1 MASTSKRLSR
11 KELRQPD
18 WFQTVTENAFESYQR
33 HRIAV
38 YLGIAV
44 VILLLLG
51 IWGWGVF
58 KERQNSVAAH
68 EFGQAMTQ
76 YQARRYREAIA
87 SLEKVQTHRWSRY
100 AIVAHLYEANSY
112 LALNDLAKAATAAQR
127 FIIATEPNSLLRQI
141 GLLTLA
147 AVEER
152 KSQCKEAIKNYA
164 EAGKIKAAFTERAF
178 LGEARCAIQ
187 MGDVKG
193 GIAAYRQ
200 LLKDQP
206 ESPIASYVR
215 FEVDEL
221 ESKLTVKPAG
231 K

>member
-18 WFQTVTENAFESYQR
+18 WFQTATDNAFESFQK
-33 HRIAV
+33 HRVAV

-44 VILLLLG
+44 VILLLIG

-58 KERQNSVAAH
+58 KERQDSVAAH
-68 EFGQAMTQ
+68 EFGKAMTQ
-76 YQARRYREAIA
+76 YQAAKYREAIT

-112 LALNDLAKAATAAQR
+112 LALNDLAKATTAAQR
-127 FIIATEPNSLLRQI
+127 FIVGTDPNSLMRQI

-147 AVEER
+147 VVEER
-152 KSQCKEAIKNYA
+152 KSQCQEAIKNYT

-206 ESPIASYVR
+206 ESPIASYAR
-215 FEVDEL
+215 FQIGEL
-221 ESKLTVKPAG
+221 ESKLTAQPVG

>member
-18 WFQTVTENAFESYQR
+18 WFQTATENAFESYQK
-33 HRIAV
+33 HRVAV
-38 YLGIAV
+38 HLGIAL
-44 VILLLLG
+44 VILLLIG

-76 YQARRYREAIA
+76 YQAGKYREAIA
-87 SLEKVQTHRWSRY
+87 TLEKVQTHRWSRY
-100 AIVAHLYEANSY
+100 AIMAYLYQANSY
-112 LALNDLAKAATAAQR
+112 LALNDLAKATTAAQR
-127 FIIATEPNSLLRQI
+127 FIIGTDPNSLFRQI

-152 KSQCKEAIKNYA
+152 KSQCQEAIKNYT

-178 LGEARCAIQ
+178 LGEARCAVQI
-187 MGDVKG
+187 GDVKG

-200 LLKDQP
+200 LLKEQP
-206 ESPIASYVR
+206 ESPIGSYVR
-215 FEVDEL
+215 FQIDQL
-221 ESKLTVKPAG
+221 ESRLSTQPAA

>member
-68 EFGQAMTQ
+68 EFGQA
-76 YQARRYREAIA
+76 RRYREAIA

-100 AIVAHLYEANSY
+100 AIMAHLYEANSY

-152 KSQCKEAIKNYA
+152 KSQCKEAIKNYT

-178 LGEARCAIQ
+178 LGEARCTIL

-215 FEVDEL
+215 FEIDEL
-221 ESKLTVKPAG
+221 ELRLTVQPAG